1 MDLTPQFDGND
12 IDNNYEVWTLSIED
26 KIFEILKYAGEQFVN
41 AARTLRTYKDDTG
54 NLRSSIG
61 FVIALDGRI
70 KMEDIN
76 GDAIGVAAAKETV
89 REVLSDNDNGFVL
102 IGVAGMQYAGF
113 VESRGFDVISGN
125 ALEAQNILQRLV
137 NEVLR

>member
-125 ALEAQNILQRLV
+125 AIEAQNILQRLV

>member
-1 MDLTPQFDGND
+1 MDLTPQFDGGD
-12 IDNNYEVWTLSIED
+12 IDDTFDGWFLSIED

-41 AARTLRTYKDDTG
+41 AARNLRTYLDQTG

-61 FVIALDGRI
+61 FVIALDGKI
-70 KMEDIN
+70 KEENIT
-76 GDAIGVAAAKETV
+76 GDSVGVAAAKETV
-89 REVLSDNDNGFVL
+89 QEVLSDNDNGFVL

-125 ALEAQNILQRLV
+125 AIEAQNILQRLV